1 MLEELNIQNYALV
14 DTLKIKFQSGLTI
27 LSGETGAGKSIIV
40 GALGML
46 FGGRVD
52 PSFIRTGSDEAKV
65 SGVIEISKNKDAL
78 EWLREKGMSDE
89 DGYVIIRRT
98 LRKTGRGALSIQS
111 NPVTKAELTE
121 FTSFLFDMHGQHA
134 HQSLLNK
141 EIHRKVLDNY
151 AGIAHEVEKFAVS
164 FMELSSL
171 KKRLQ
176 ELRKSE
182 RDILLERDIL
192 EHAVREIGDAGLLPD
207 EENELVKERA
217 ILLQHE
223 NLVTLFES
231 FDNSLTAEQ
240 HGALLNLRR
249 GTEALTKIAEI
260 MQFADTYRE
269 RWENAYFE
277 IEDIFQTIKTMEEEV
292 DYSPERLEACED
304 RLQHIRRLK
313 NKYGSTIEDVLQ
325 YRIEAEK
332 KLANFDTRNRDIA
345 DLEIKIDEKEK
356 SVLEK
361 AHFISKHRR
370 DHADLLTKG
379 ILANLKNLG
388 MDKASFQIKVTN
400 RETEKGKVSCGSTG
414 KDSVEFLIS
423 PNVGEP
429 LKPLKTIASGGE
441 LSRIMLSIKSV
452 LANSDNISTLIFD
465 EIDSGIGGEVALSVG
480 EHLVALAKHK
490 QILCITHLASIAVCA
505 DNHLKVNKMTEEG
518 RTYTKVESLSGDKRV
533 KEIARM
539 LAGDSRGTASLDHA
553 RELLYKYQ
561 K

>member
-1 MLEELNIQNYALV
+1 MLEELHIQNYALV

-40 GALGML
+40 GALGIL
-46 FGGRVD
+46 FGGRGD
-52 PSFIRTGSDEAKV
+52 PSFIRTGSNEAKV
-65 SGVIEISKNKDAL
+65 SGVIEITKNKDAL

-89 DGYVIIRRT
+89 DGYVVIRRT
-98 LRKTGRGALSIQS
+98 LKKAGRGTLSIQS
-111 NPVTKAELTE
+111 NPVTKSELTE

-164 FMELSSL
+164 FMELTSL
-171 KKRLQ
+171 KKRLL

-192 EHAVREIGDAGLLPD
+192 EHAVREIGEAGLLPD
-207 EENELVKERA
+207 EEDELVKERA

-223 NLVTLFES
+223 NLAALFKS

-240 HGALLNLRR
+240 NGALLNLRR
-249 GTEALTKIAEI
+249 GTEALTKITEI
-260 MQFADTYRE
+260 MQSADTYKE
-269 RWENAYFE
+269 RWKNAYFE
-277 IEDIFQTIKTMEEEV
+277 IEDIFETIKTMEEKI

-304 RLQHIRRLK
+304 RLQHIRRLEK
-313 NKYGSTIEDVLQ
+313 KYGSKIADVLQ
-325 YRIEAEK
+325 YGIEAEK
-332 KLANFDTRNRDIA
+332 KLANFDTQDRDIA
-345 DLEIKIDEKEK
+345 DLEIKIEEKEK
-356 SVLEK
+356 SILEK
-361 AHFISKHRR
+361 AHFISKQRKE
-370 DHADLLTKG
+370 HADLLTKA

-388 MDKASFQIKVTN
+388 MDKASFEIRVTN
-400 RETEKGKVSCGSTG
+400 RESEEGRVSCGSTG
-414 KDSVEFLIS
+414 KDNVEFLIS

-465 EIDSGIGGEVALSVG
+465 EIDSGIGGEVALAVG
-480 EHLVALAKHK
+480 EHLVALSMHK
-490 QILCITHLASIAVCA
+490 QILCITHLASIAVRA
-505 DNHLKVNKMTEEG
+505 DNHLKVNKITEDG
-518 RTYTKVESLSGDKRV
+518 RTYTTVESISGDKRV

-553 RELLYKYQ
+553 RQLLYKYQ